1 MHFAQFL
8 YGDLFFGFLETEI
21 PINLAK
27 IGSKCNLF
35 GFKIYYIIYIYF
47 FFQNRIYSSSPCW
60 QKKRREVELLNMT
73 VHISESGRSLSQ
85 IEDLVNRS
93 QLFFFSVDIIKA
105 T

>member
-35 GFKIYYIIYIYF
+35 GFKIYYIIYIYIF
-47 FFQNRIYSSSPCW
+47 FFRIEYILVVLVG
-60 QKKRREVELLNMT
+60 KRRGGKL
-73 VHISESGRSLSQ
+73 SSL
-85 IEDLVNRS
+85 
-93 QLFFFSVDIIKA
+93 

>member
-1 MHFAQFL
+1 
-8 YGDLFFGFLETEI
+8 
-21 PINLAK
+21 
-27 IGSKCNLF
+27 
-35 GFKIYYIIYIYF
+35 
-47 FFQNRIYSSSPCW
+47 
-60 QKKRREVELLNMT
+60 MT